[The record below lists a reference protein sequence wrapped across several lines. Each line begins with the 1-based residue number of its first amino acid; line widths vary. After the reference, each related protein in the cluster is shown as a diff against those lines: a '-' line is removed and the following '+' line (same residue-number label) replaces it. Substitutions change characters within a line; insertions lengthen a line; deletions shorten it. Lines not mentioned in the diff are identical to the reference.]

1 MMIKEV
7 TNKPVNTVSIEGKEY
22 VPLEDYVNALPSPE
36 VGIIKIN
43 KKADAMEIA
52 RTLLDNIEKDTL
64 RKVVSHLAVEVDED
78 ISW

>member
-7 TNKPVNTVSIEGKEY
+7 TNKPVNTVSINGKEY

-43 KKADAMEIA
+43 KKSDAMEIA
-52 RTLLDNIEKDTL
+52 RNLLDNIEEDTMHKL
-64 RKVVSHLAVEVDED
+64 VSHLTVEVDD
-78 ISW
+78 DPSW